1 MKIKKD
7 KNISNR
13 KTIPGA
19 KREGII
25 TVWYVIAFCLV
36 LGILVYLGIADNR
49 QITSARVN
57 QGYESVDDFRMET
70 VTDDSAPA
78 GVREIYTWTASR
90 IDPEDD
96 CLAFYLVHQCA
107 QVYVDGE
114 EIYTLTTED
123 KLLLGKTPGN
133 NWVMVS
139 LYPEDEGKDIQVVI
153 TPVYESIVGRKVE
166 FLMGSELSIY
176 TGQMRKAMPQII
188 IGCLAVLVGL
198 VFALMSLGEM
208 KGKNQD
214 SDLMAL
220 GTFSV
225 MLGLWRLTD
234 TRFTPFIMPEKPVFL
249 FYVSLAM
256 LMLGCVPL
264 LRFLKYR
271 FDKKTYILFDFCSLL
286 SMAVCLLQVVLQF
299 AGIRDFREMLWLSH
313 AVLVFCVL
321 LCAGAFGYNWVK
333 FGWKKMSGLGKST
346 CMLCVVGIACDVAA
360 YYIKGNS
367 SGLLFTLTAFLCFI
381 IIGGVTNIYG
391 YMEQEKRLKE
401 QEAELASSRISLMLS
416 QIQPH
421 FLYNSLNTIYYL
433 CDKDPEMAKKAISD
447 FSDYLRGNVDSLKR
461 NTPVNFEK
469 ELEHVKIYL
478 SLEKMRFDDELQI
491 VYDIE
496 TTGFSIPALTVQPIV
511 ENAVKHGL
519 NKAEKGG
526 TLTISSREYE
536 DRYEVVV
543 TDDGVGFD
551 VEEKKEDGKTH
562 VGIENVGRRLWEMS
576 RGTMDITSEKGK
588 GTKVVIRLPK
598 KDSKEDDNTKEETL
612 G

>member
-1 MKIKKD
+1 MKRKKD
-7 KNISNR
+7 INILNK
-13 KTIPGA
+13 KTSPGT

-25 TVWYVIAFCLV
+25 NVYYVIAFALAV
-36 LGILVYLGIADNR
+36 GILVYLGVADNR
-49 QITSARVN
+49 QVTSLRAN
-57 QGYESVDDFRMET
+57 HGYESASGFRMET
-70 VTDDSAPA
+70 VEDDSAPA
-78 GVREIYTWTASR
+78 GVRQVYTGTVSQTDAG
-90 IDPEDD
+90 DD
-96 CLAFYLVHQCA
+96 CLAFYLVHQCT
-107 QVYVDGE
+107 QVYMDGE
-114 EIYTLTTED
+114 EIYSLTAED
-123 KLLLGKTPGN
+123 SLLFGKTPGN
-133 NWVMVS
+133 NWVMVP
-139 LYPEDEGKDIQVVI
+139 LYPEDEGKEIRVVI
-153 TPVYESIVGRKVE
+153 TPVYKGIIARRVE

-176 TGQMRKAMPQII
+176 TGQMSKAMPQII
-188 IGCLAVLVGL
+188 IGCLAVLAGSFFVL
-198 VFALMSLGEM
+198 TSLAGM
-208 KGKNQD
+208 GGRNSN

-234 TRFTPFIMPEKPVFL
+234 TRFTPCIIPEKPVFL
-249 FYVSLAM
+249 SYVSLFM
-256 LMLGCVPL
+256 LMIGCVPL

-271 FDKKTYILFDFCSLL
+271 FDKKTYFLFDCGCIL
-286 SMAVCLLQVVLQF
+286 SVTVCLLQEILQIF
-299 AGIRDFREMLWLSH
+299 GICDLRETLWMSH
-313 AVLVFCVL
+313 AMLVLCVL
-321 LCAGAFGYNWVK
+321 LCGSTLVYNWCTA
-333 FGWKKMSGLGKST
+333 GWKEISSLGK
-346 CMLCVVGIACDVAA
+346 CACLLCAAGVTCDVAA

-367 SGLLFTLTAFLCFI
+367 SGLLFTLIAFLLFI
-381 IIGGVTNIYG
+381 IISGGVTIFG
-391 YMEQEKRLKE
+391 YVEQEKRLKE
-401 QEAELASSRISLMLS
+401 QEAELASSRISVMLS

-447 FSDYLRGNVDSLKR
+447 FSDYLRGNVDSLRR

-478 SLEKMRFDDELQI
+478 SLEKMRFDDELDI

-526 TLTISSREYE
+526 TLTISTREYE

-543 TDDGVGFD
+543 ADDGVGFD

-562 VGIENVGRRLWEMS
+562 VGIENVSKRLWEMS
-576 RGTMDITSEKGK
+576 RGTMDIFSEKGK
-588 GTKVVIRLPK
+588 GTRVVIRLPK
-598 KDSKEDDNTKEETL
+598 QENKRGVTE

>member
-7 KNISNR
+7 IHISNK
-13 KTIPGA
+13 KTSPGT

-25 TVWYVIAFCLV
+25 MVWYVIAFCFV

-49 QITSARVN
+49 QTTSVRKN
-57 QGYESVDDFRMET
+57 EGYECVTGYQMET
-70 VTDDSAPA
+70 VTDASTPA
-78 GVREIYTWTASR
+78 GVREIYFWTTSQ
-90 IDPEDD
+90 IEPEDE

-107 QVYVDGE
+107 RVYVDGV
-114 EIYTLTTED
+114 EIYSLTAED
-123 KLLLGKTPGN
+123 SLLFGKTPGN
-133 NWVMVS
+133 NWVMVP
-139 LYPEDEGKDIQVVI
+139 LYPEDEGKEIRVVI
-153 TPVYESIVGRKVE
+153 TPVYESIIGRKVE
-166 FLMGSELSIY
+166 LLLGSELSIY

-188 IGCLAVLVGL
+188 IGCLAVLVGF
-198 VFALMSLGEM
+198 VFMLMFFAGI
-208 KGKNQD
+208 KGKKYS

-220 GTFSV
+220 GSFSV

-234 TRFTPFIMPEKPVFL
+234 TRFTPFIIPDKPVFL
-249 FYVSLAM
+249 FYVSLSM
-256 LMLGCVPL
+256 LMIGCVPL
-264 LRFLKYR
+264 LRFFKYR
-271 FDKKTYILFDFCSLL
+271 FDKKTYLLFDCGCIL
-286 SMAVCLLQVVLQF
+286 SVAVCFLQVILQIF
-299 AGIRDFREMLWLSH
+299 SIRDLRETLWMSH
-313 AVLVFCVL
+313 AILILCVL
-321 LCAGAFGYNWVK
+321 LCGTTLLLEWITV
-333 FGWKKMSGLGKST
+333 GWRKIGRLGKGA
-346 CMLCVVGIACDVAA
+346 CLLCAVGVTCDVAA

-367 SGLLFTLTAFLCFI
+367 SGLLFTLISFLLFI
-381 IIGGVTNIYG
+381 IISGAATIYS
-391 YMEQEKRLKE
+391 YVEQEKRLKE
-401 QEAELASSRISLMLS
+401 QEAELASSRISVMLS

-461 NTPVNFEK
+461 NTPVSFEK

-478 SLEKMRFDDELQI
+478 SLEKMRFDDELNI

-536 DRYEVVV
+536 NRYEVVI

-551 VEEKKEDGKTH
+551 VTKKKEDGKTH
-562 VGIENVGRRLWEMS
+562 VGIENVGKRLWEMS
-576 RGTMDITSEKGK
+576 RGTMDIFSEKGK
-588 GTKVVIRLPK
+588 GTRVVIRLPK
-598 KDSKEDDNTKEETL
+598 QEHTKEVTE